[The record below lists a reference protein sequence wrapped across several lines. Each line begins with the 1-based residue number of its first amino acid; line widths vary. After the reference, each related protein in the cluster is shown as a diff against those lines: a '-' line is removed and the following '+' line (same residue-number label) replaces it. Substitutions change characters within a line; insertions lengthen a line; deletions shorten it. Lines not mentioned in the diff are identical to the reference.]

1 LLEVDGGRKMSK
13 RNGDL
18 CMQELRK
25 NHTPNELCGKLAYLA
40 GLLPAP
46 ESVSPKDLV
55 REFSWS
61 KVPQDNIILPKD
73 LF

>member
-1 LLEVDGGRKMSK
+1 MSK

-18 CMQELRK
+18 CMLELRK
-25 NHTPNELCGKLAYLA
+25 THTPQELCGKLAYLA

-46 ESVSPKDLV
+46 ESVSPKDLIGI
-55 REFSWS
+55 FSWD
-61 KVPQDNIILPKD
+61 KVPTENILLPQG